1 MKEFE
6 RKSEVNGMRH
16 AIMKIFEIR
25 KLRFCS
31 KPKTIKVNKTTIIYF
46 THINHNKKKE
56 NIKKGISLT
65 KENKECLSLL
75 NIPLLALSHSD
86 SLYILSWHSMGII
99 VLLTTVTTD

>member
-46 THINHNKKKE
+46 THINHNKKKRE
-56 NIKKGISLT
+56 
-65 KENKECLSLL
+65 
-75 NIPLLALSHSD
+75 H
-86 SLYILSWHSMGII
+86 
-99 VLLTTVTTD
+99 